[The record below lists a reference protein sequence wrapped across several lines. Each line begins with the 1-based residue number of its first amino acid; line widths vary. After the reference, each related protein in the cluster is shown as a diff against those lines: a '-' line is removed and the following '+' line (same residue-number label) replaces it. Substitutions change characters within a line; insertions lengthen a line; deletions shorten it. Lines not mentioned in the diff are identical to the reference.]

1 MTHTTTQRFI
11 VTIQPMNGWDLI
23 SSSYGCE
30 PTLLSFESLNT
41 AYDNISY
48 LCDKYNI
55 ENWDGKEGGG
65 VGYDVRIT
73 LEII

>member
-1 MTHTTTQRFI
+1 MTHTTTTQTF
-11 VTIQPMNGWDLI
+11 VLKIQPMNAWD
-23 SSSYGCE
+23 YDCK

-41 AYDNISY
+41 ANHNISY
-48 LCDKYNI
+48 LCDKYEI
-55 ENWDGKEGGG
+55 DNWDGKEGGG